1 MRVLDRYLVRALL
14 LRIAAA
20 SGAFLTVSVVVDMF
34 ERLDTFIDHDV
45 AWITV
50 AHYYVATLPYLFVLT
65 LPIACLI
72 AALFALGG
80 MARRNEL
87 IAMTATG
94 ISLYRILI
102 PVWIAGGLLSAA
114 GLGFTVKLVPWG
126 NHVSSGIYDHEIKG
140 RPQISGSIRR
150 DLNYLGA
157 GGRFF
162 LIRRFDGDAGRMED
176 VVVQQFAEG
185 TLVRRIDAKTAEWN
199 GSHWVFHDGFI
210 RRFENGGVQAEPFE
224 RRVFDEIEEK
234 PEDFLRLV
242 KEPDEMSLREL
253 RAHVRRTEASGGD
266 ATKLKVDEQMRYSFP
281 FASLIVMLL
290 SAPLMGA
297 IRRGGQA
304 LGFGLAL
311 LVSFTYYVLL
321 EVGKTFGYNGTF
333 PPALAAWL
341 PNLVFTG
348 IGALGLFKTQK

>member
-1 MRVLDRYLVRALL
+1 LNILDRYLVRGLL
-14 LRIAAA
+14 IRIGAAT
-20 SGAFLTVSVVVDMF
+20 GAFLTVSVIVDLF

-45 AWITV
+45 PGLTIAN
-50 AHYYVATLPYLFVLT
+50 YYVATLPYLFVLI
-65 LPIACLI
+65 LPVACLI
-72 AALFALGG
+72 AALFVLGG

-87 IAMTATG
+87 IAMTASG
-94 ISLYRILI
+94 ISLYRILA
-102 PVWIAGGLLSAA
+102 PVWVAGGLLALV

-126 NHVSSGIYDHEIKG
+126 NHVSTGIYDHEIKG
-140 RPQISGSIRR
+140 RPKISGSVRR

-157 GGRFF
+157 DGRFF
-162 LIRRFDGDAGRMED
+162 LIRRFDGNDGEMED

-185 TLVRRIDAKTAEWN
+185 TLVRRIDAKRADWVDN
-199 GSHWVFHDGFI
+199 RWVFRDGFI
-210 RRFENGGVQAEPFE
+210 RRFNGDGVEAEPFE
-224 RRVFDEIEEK
+224 ERVFDEITEK
-234 PEDFLRLV
+234 PADFLRLV

-253 RAHVRRTEASGGD
+253 RAHVKRTEASGGD

-281 FASLIVMLL
+281 FAAFIVMLL
-290 SAPLMGA
+290 SAPLTGA
-297 IRRGGQA
+297 IRRGGHA

-348 IGALGLFKTQK
+348 LGVFGLVRTRK